1 MIIDYKTQ
9 FLHIPRTGGR
19 FLSFLLIKKYSCM
32 PANFDR
38 DFKDCSIC
46 HVDIIQSNSL
56 YASSKMFKTFTI
68 VRNPVT
74 RFISCLK
81 NCNKVN
87 ENSIKNMFENE
98 TNFFN
103 TVYKLR
109 KAKTDN
115 WFEPQI
121 NFIEHDTKFWK
132 FENGFKKEFEEWL
145 INNFDLELPKIKKGE
160 IEQNEVLNF
169 LEKSKSNYKHEV
181 ILNETQKQYIKNY
194 YFLDCKIFNY
204 ETSTEK
210 NEINGLEED
219 DS

>member
-1 MIIDYKTQ
+1 MIIDNRVL
-9 FLHIPRTGGR
+9 FLHIPHTGGR
-19 FLSFLLIKKYSCM
+19 FVSATINKNHNCVHHSFMREVEGIEIEHLNI
-32 PANFDR
+32 F
-38 DFKDCSIC
+38 
-46 HVDIIQSNSL
+46 QSNSL

-68 VRNPVT
+68 VRNPID
-74 RFISCLK
+74 RFIGCLRH
-81 NCNKVN
+81 CNRVN
-87 ENSIKNMFENE
+87 SKSIQYMFENE